1 MVEQAR
7 AMLVEKVTKVV
18 DIERYRKCRK
28 VRIKVESGKKSIHMY
43 M

>member
-7 AMLVEKVTKVV
+7 ARLVEEVTKVV

-28 VRIKVESGKKSIHMY
+28 IRIKVKSE
-43 M
+43 